1 MSRIPPNP
9 NEMEELED
17 QLRRALRRKAAP
29 ASLAPAVEA
38 RMNGT
43 NMPGIAPNTAPD
55 RIANTAPGGMPHT
68 ASPSTPHTT
77 PEGTPHS
84 RPVLAPYEPQLWN
97 PVVDEPVW
105 RTWLTDLRGIF
116 QREHL
121 PPLVLTSQPVAVPD
135 PFRAPRS
142 PMSSALS
149 VGAHVAIIGLIIF
162 LIIEARM
169 HPKPVPKVQ
178 TVQMDITPFRPIAPK
193 GPAMGGG
200 GGGGARELVPA
211 PKGRLPKFSE
221 TPITPPMLAVNEHPK
236 LAVEPTIKM
245 PPNVVLPNNNLP
257 NLGDPR
263 TSIVGPAS
271 NGSGSGAG
279 LGSGDGGGIGSG
291 SGAGYGPGEGGGYG
305 GGLYHVGGGVSPPV
319 LIYSVD
325 AEFSD
330 EARRAKY
337 QGVSV
342 VSLIVDAHG
351 LPQRIR
357 VVRKLGM
364 GLDEKAVEAVRQYK
378 FKPST
383 YQGKA
388 VPVEITIEV
397 NFHIY

>member
-1 MSRIPPNP
+1 
-9 NEMEELED
+9 
-17 QLRRALRRKAAP
+17 
-29 ASLAPAVEA
+29 
-38 RMNGT
+38 
-43 NMPGIAPNTAPD
+43 
-55 RIANTAPGGMPHT
+55 
-68 ASPSTPHTT
+68 
-77 PEGTPHS
+77 
-84 RPVLAPYEPQLWN
+84 
-97 PVVDEPVW
+97 
-105 RTWLTDLRGIF
+105 
-116 QREHL
+116 
-121 PPLVLTSQPVAVPD
+121 
-135 PFRAPRS
+135 
-142 PMSSALS
+142 
-149 VGAHVAIIGLIIF
+149 
-162 LIIEARM
+162 
-169 HPKPVPKVQ
+169 
-178 TVQMDITPFRPIAPK
+178 
-193 GPAMGGG
+193 
-200 GGGGARELVPA
+200 
-211 PKGRLPKFSE
+211 
-221 TPITPPMLAVNEHPK
+221 MLAVNEHPK

-383 YQGKA
+383 YQGKP